1 MEYTTIKLS
10 REGMVGIITL
20 CVPPRNSFSKRMLL
34 EAYEAFREFEADDSI
49 RTVLMNS
56 TGKNFSAGADADDI
70 RKAFAGGGD
79 NSITES
85 FSVLGGRLVE
95 LIDNYPKGTIVAAR
109 GLCVGGSTAVFN
121 AFDIRVV
128 SDTFSIH
135 DGDIYYGTVGSWGMS
150 SLRLPIWI
158 GRNKMMDYMF
168 LNEDFTGQQAYE
180 LGLISKVVPD
190 DEVYDIGLQI
200 AKKMSTAGPIAVRYF
215 KECVRKAIYG
225 TFAEARNY
233 EVETAKIVGATEDS
247 REGLL
252 AVIQGKQAEFKGK

>member
-1 MEYTTIKLS
+1 
-10 REGMVGIITL
+10 
-20 CVPPRNSFSKRMLL
+20 
-34 EAYEAFREFEADDSI
+34 
-49 RTVLMNS
+49 
-56 TGKNFSAGADADDI
+56 
-70 RKAFAGGGD
+70 
-79 NSITES
+79 
-85 FSVLGGRLVE
+85 
-95 LIDNYPKGTIVAAR
+95 
-109 GLCVGGSTAVFN
+109 
-121 AFDIRVV
+121 
-128 SDTFSIH
+128 
-135 DGDIYYGTVGSWGMS
+135 MS

-180 LGLISKVVPD
+180 LGLVSKVVPD

-225 TFAEARNY
+225 AFSEARTY

>member
-1 MEYTTIKLS
+1 MEYTQIKLS
-10 REGMVGIITL
+10 RDGMVGIITL
-20 CVPPRNSFSKRMLL
+20 NNPPRNSFSKRMLK
-34 EAYEAFREFEADDSI
+34 EVYEAFKEFETDDTI
-49 RTVLMNS
+49 RTVYMQS

-70 RKAFAGGGD
+70 RKAFSGQAEE
-79 NSITES
+79 ITES
-85 FSVLGGRLVE
+85 FSELGSQLVE
-95 LIDNYPKGTIVAAR
+95 CIDNYPKGTIVAAR
-109 GLCVGGSTAVFN
+109 GLVVGGSTAIYS
-121 AFDIRVV
+121 AFDIRIAGEGLR
-128 SDTFSIH
+128 IH
-135 DGDIYYGTVGSWGMS
+135 DGDIYYATVGSWGMS

-180 LGLISKVVPD
+180 LGIVSKVVPD

-225 TFAEARNY
+225 AFNDARAY

-247 REGLL
+247 KEGLL